1 MSKFATGRN
10 SYAISDRSGFRYR
23 YRDMRKE
30 WNGLLVGRDEFE
42 AKQPQLGPFRKVD
55 DPEALKDARPDIK
68 ENLDVYVGIPLVEE
82 PQPRP
87 TRVFGFVGD
96 VTVVIS

>member
-1 MSKFATGRN
+1 
-10 SYAISDRSGFRYR
+10 
-23 YRDMRKE
+23 MRKE

>member
-1 MSKFATGRN
+1 MQQVETLMPSLTDPA
-10 SYAISDRSGFRYR
+10 SGIGIETCV
-23 YRDMRKE
+23 KS
-30 WNGLLVGRDEFE
+30 GTACLLVAMSLR
-42 AKQPQLGPFRKVD
+42 LNSLNWVPFVN